1 MTPTQATSA
10 DRAAHDELIDRIFDL
25 FRTRGDMLYG
35 EEVTER
41 MHALQCGT
49 LAIRQGCS
57 QTLVAASLL
66 HDIGHLLHDLGED
79 IADRGVD
86 ARHEDIGWSWL
97 RQWFPPAVTEPV
109 RLHVAAKRYL
119 CAADPTYQPGLSPSS
134 LHSLQLQG
142 GPMSER
148 EVQEFEQGPFWRDAV
163 TLRRF
168 DDHGKDPSLQEADLE
183 SFRPALLG
191 SLLMFE
197 ASPAADEDGRSGLGA
212 VPHEE

>member
-1 MTPTQATSA
+1 MSLHTAIHADQAA
-10 DRAAHDELIDRIFDL
+10 DDQLIDRIFDL

-49 LAIRQGCS
+49 LALRQGCS
-57 QTLVAASLL
+57 PTLITASLL

-79 IADRGVD
+79 IAERGVD

-119 CAADPTYQPGLSPSS
+119 CATDPAYQPGLSPSS
-134 LHSLQLQG
+134 LKSLYLQG
-142 GPMSER
+142 GPMTEQ
-148 EVQEFEQGPFWRDAV
+148 EVREFEEGLFWRDAV

-168 DDHGKDPSLQEADLE
+168 DDHGKDPSLSEADIE
-183 SFRPALLG
+183 MFRPAIRE
-191 SLLMFE
+191 SLRAANGAP
-197 ASPAADEDGRSGLGA
+197 ASAADTR
-212 VPHEE
+212 